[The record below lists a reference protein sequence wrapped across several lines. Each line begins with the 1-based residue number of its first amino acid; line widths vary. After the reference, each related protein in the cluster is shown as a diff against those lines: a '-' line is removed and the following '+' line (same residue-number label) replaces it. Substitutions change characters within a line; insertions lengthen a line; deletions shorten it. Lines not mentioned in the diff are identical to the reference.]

1 MVDGKKN
8 QIQGRTMSDVRLCSI
23 MDYVNFFLPHVP
35 LRAPPLTVE
44 VLLGHKALWI
54 FKPTPN
60 DLLEGN
66 DKMVGYA
73 KSSQFCH

>member
-1 MVDGKKN
+1 
-8 QIQGRTMSDVRLCSI
+8 MSDVRLYSI

-35 LRAPPLTVE
+35 FKGCPPLTIE
-44 VLLGHKALWI
+44 VLLGHKPLRI
-54 FKPTPN
+54 TGVYFKPTPN

-66 DKMVGYA
+66 DKMLGYA